1 MIKKS
6 ITTTTLLV
14 ASATLAS
21 AGFVAPDIS
30 WDDFSNVTPAANT
43 TVNNSDSTSSIFFAG
58 TTYVPTKSG
67 NALVFDGTDD
77 VIYVKKA
84 SGAELSYSNTTG
96 TFSFTTSSITLPTT
110 SGDHSVLATIQDSST
125 NQNQYGIGID
135 NDGHLVAVYTS
146 AGSIYQSYKS
156 SGTITASDTNTFT
169 FVLDSN
175 TGLRAYVNGQEFLS
189 GCSGLK
195 YTTNSPTTKQMIIG
209 GTSTPAECTGMTVS
223 NIYIHSTSL
232 SKEDVAATFT
242 AGGLI
247 PEPSAFGLLS
257 GVGAIA
263 LAVSRRRRKQ

>member
-30 WDDFSNVTPAANT
+30 WDDFSNVTPVAST
-43 TVNNSDSTSSIFFAG
+43 TVNNSASTSSIFFAN
-58 TTYVPTKSG
+58 TTNLPTKSG
-67 NALVFDGTDD
+67 NALVFDGTAD
-77 VIYVKKA
+77 VIFVKKA
-84 SGAELSYSNTTG
+84 SGAALSYSNTTG

-110 SGDHSVLATIQDSST
+110 SVDHSVLATIQDSAS
-125 NQNQYGIGID
+125 NQYGIGI
-135 NDGHLVAVYTS
+135 NSEGYLVAVYTS
-146 AGSIYQSYKS
+146 DGSIYQSYKS
-156 SGTITASDTNTFT
+156 STTITASDTNTFT
-169 FVLDSN
+169 FVLDSS

-195 YTTNSPTTKQMIIG
+195 YTTNAPTTKQMIIG
-209 GTSTPAECTGMTVS
+209 GTSTPKECTGMTVS